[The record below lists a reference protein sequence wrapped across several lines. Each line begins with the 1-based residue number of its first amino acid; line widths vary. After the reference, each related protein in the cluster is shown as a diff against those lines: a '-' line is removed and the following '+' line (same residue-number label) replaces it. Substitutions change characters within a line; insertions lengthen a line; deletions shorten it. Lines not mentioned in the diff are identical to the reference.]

1 MDKDNDPTNK
11 QSSDR
16 NKKDNKPN
24 INEAKNKNTK
34 NEKGNTELEMNQIP
48 IGDEEIRMVTA
59 IDKLLDTKDVDE
71 DAVWAEVGSLMKRV
85 QNQE

>member
-1 MDKDNDPTNK
+1 MDEDNGPTSK

-16 NKKDNKPN
+16 NEKDNKQN

-34 NEKGNTELEMNQIP
+34 NEKGNMELERNRIP
-48 IGDEEIRMVTA
+48 VRNEEVRMLTS
-59 IDKLLDTKDVDE
+59 IDKLLDTKEVDE
-71 DAVWAEVGSLMKRV
+71 DAVWAEVGLLMKRV

>member
-16 NKKDNKPN
+16 NEKDNKPN

-59 IDKLLDTKDVDE
+59 TDKLLDTKDVDE
-71 DAVWAEVGSLMKRV
+71 DAVRAEVGSLMKRV